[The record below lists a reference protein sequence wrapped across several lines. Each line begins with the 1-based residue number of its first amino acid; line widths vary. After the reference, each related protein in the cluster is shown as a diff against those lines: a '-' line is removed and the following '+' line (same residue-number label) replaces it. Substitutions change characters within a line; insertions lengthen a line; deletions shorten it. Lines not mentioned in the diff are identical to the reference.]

1 MENSMQSRYPTQSFL
16 QSELSHADYEK
27 LLARCQK
34 LPPHQGNYVAQT
46 FLSNVILTVLD
57 YQLRNTIVNKAHE
70 KFVRVH
76 GDYIQDIHQLA
87 AFLDRYPNDKQGNTE
102 AAITLWGYK
111 LWTRLE
117 QLRGLV
123 AYFIRIGV
131 IDADSLKK
139 WATTATFKDDFKG
152 KIKGLGPAVF
162 QWLIMR
168 AGVETIKPDVHIINF
183 VSSVIGYSPG
193 FDATISALI
202 NIAKEIGKTPREL
215 DLAIWELQR
224 GAPGQ
229 I

>member
-1 MENSMQSRYPTQSFL
+1 MQSCYPTPSSAQAV
-16 QSELSHADYEK
+16 LSQTDYEK
-27 LLARCQK
+27 LLARCQT
-34 LPPHQGNYVAQT
+34 LPPHQGDYAVQS

-57 YQLRNTIVNKAHE
+57 YQLHNTIVNKAHE
-70 KFVRVH
+70 RFVRAH
-76 GDYIQDIHQLA
+76 GDYIHDIHQLA
-87 AFLDRYPNDKQGNTE
+87 AFLDRYPNDKQGNTD
-102 AAITLWGYK
+102 AAVTLWGYK
-111 LWTRLE
+111 HWTRLE

-123 AYFIRIGV
+123 AQFISIGV
-131 IDADSLKK
+131 VDADSLKQ
-139 WATTATFKDDFKG
+139 WATSATFKDDFKG

-183 VSSVIGYSPG
+183 VSSTIGYSPS

-202 NIAKEIGKTPREL
+202 SVARDIGKTPREL

>member
-1 MENSMQSRYPTQSFL
+1 MMNQQFK
-16 QSELSHADYEK
+16 LSQADYEK
-27 LLARCQK
+27 LRARCRA
-34 LPPHQGNYVAQT
+34 LPPHQGDYAVQT

-57 YQLRNTIVNKAHE
+57 YQLHNTVVNNAHE
-70 KFVRVH
+70 KFVRAH

-87 AFLDRYPNDKQGNTE
+87 SFLDRYPNDKQGNTD
-102 AAITLWGYK
+102 AAITLWGYRH
-111 LWTRLE
+111 WTRLE

-123 AYFIRIGV
+123 AYFISIGV
-131 IDADSLKK
+131 VDADSLRK

-152 KIKGLGPAVF
+152 KVKGLGPAVF

-183 VSSVIGYSPG
+183 VSSIIGYSPS
-193 FDATISALI
+193 FDATVNALI
-202 NIAKEIGKTPREL
+202 SVAKDIGKTPREL